1 MNEFDYINKYI
12 KPLTGNI
19 GRNLKDDAAV
29 FMCSFSLQFHG
40 LRR

>member
-1 MNEFDYINKYI
+1 MNEFDYINKYF

-29 FMCSFSLQFHG
+29 FSKILIKT
-40 LRR
+40 LL